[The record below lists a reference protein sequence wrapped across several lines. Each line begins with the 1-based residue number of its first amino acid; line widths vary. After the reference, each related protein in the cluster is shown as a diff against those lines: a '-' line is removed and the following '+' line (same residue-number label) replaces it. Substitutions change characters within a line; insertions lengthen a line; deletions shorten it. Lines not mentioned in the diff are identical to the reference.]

1 MNFLWTSSVYSNR
14 RLIRILDTCLPFL
27 DICKCFSV
35 SPKYIIFIFHF
46 IHYYINSS
54 YTKTHFYHT
63 IVFLTFIIIT
73 IGITPLHS
81 QCFKCIFG
89 RFLILTEYVG
99 RIIKPL
105 SPPRIKL
112 SPLLCS
118 TTLSHTVQQHRSAC
132 AVQPGAKC
140 TLVLKVRCFTAQL
153 RFHEKPKATRSQ
165 CGGSDLV
172 STLLDRYMS
181 RN

>member
-46 IHYYINSS
+46 ILYYINSS

-112 SPLLCS
+112 SPLCFVRPPCHTLCS
-118 TTLSHTVQQHRSAC
+118 NT
-132 AVQPGAKC
+132 GAH
-140 TLVLKVRCFTAQL
+140 AQYNPAL
-153 RFHEKPKATRSQ
+153 NVH
-165 CGGSDLV
+165 
-172 STLLDRYMS
+172 
-181 RN
+181 